1 MSRDTP
7 PTHSLSCPEREF
19 LKVECV
25 DDWVCSNSPKKVLAM
40 NSDTWFP
47 ERLVS
52 DSCVSSRFSI
62 LLNCVDKH
70 RETNGGSVQLRQT
83 GKLELEVNSQ
93 IFMYT

>member
-1 MSRDTP
+1 
-7 PTHSLSCPEREF
+7 
-19 LKVECV
+19 
-25 DDWVCSNSPKKVLAM
+25 M

-93 IFMYT
+93 MIYISVLEILHFLQTM